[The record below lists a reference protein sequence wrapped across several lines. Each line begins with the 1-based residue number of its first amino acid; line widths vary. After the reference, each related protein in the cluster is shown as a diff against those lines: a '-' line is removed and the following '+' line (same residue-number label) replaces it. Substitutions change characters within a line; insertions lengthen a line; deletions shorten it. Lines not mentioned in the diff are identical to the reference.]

1 MRSDKRKRV
10 LIMGLIWVVILY
22 IADRVTKIWAVAR
35 LKDNTDITIIKNVFV
50 LHYLEN
56 RGAAFGM
63 LQGKRL
69 IFVIITIVVA
79 AAIIYIYTFMPVK
92 KRYLP
97 LRIVMIMIFG
107 GAIGNFF
114 DRAIQG
120 YVVDFFYFSLINFP
134 IFNVADIFVTVAA
147 ILLIL
152 LILLYY
158 KEEDLKDIGE
168 HLKLSGIRS

>member
-1 MRSDKRKRV
+1 MRSDKRKKV

-35 LKDNTDITIIKNVFV
+35 LKDNSDITIIKNVFV

-63 LQGKRL
+63 LQGRRL

-79 AAIIYIYTFMPVK
+79 AVIIYIYTFMPVK

-120 YVVDFFYFSLINFP
+120 YVVDFFYFSLVNFP

-152 LILLYY
+152 LILFYY